1 MTAVGVAN
9 ALPPKD
15 SMLNDLLNTSMLP
28 APASLAANNLVSV
41 ELMASPVKL
50 APATD
55 VWVSAWRCGE
65 LFQAAIEPL
74 RLAKMKSAGLPFP
87 PLVVEMSKPALLE
100 PANAAALATCPVG
113 PEAPAGGMLTVNRGP
128 ETFVLPVTAKSG
140 AVCVPWSEI
149 QMGLPF
155 ANETP
160 QGFTRLG
167 SVAVARPGMSETR
180 FD

>member
-1 MTAVGVAN
+1 MV
-9 ALPPKD
+9 P
-15 SMLNDLLNTSMLP
+15 
-28 APASLAANNLVSV
+28 PASLAANSSVSV

-55 VWVSAWRCGE
+55 VWVIAWRCGE

-113 PEAPAGGMLTVNRGP
+113 PEAPAGGMLTVNKGLLATP
-128 ETFVLPVTAKSG
+128 VLPVTGKSG
-140 AVCVPWSEI
+140 LVCVPWSEI

-160 QGFTRLG
+160 QGFTSLE

-180 FD
+180 FV

>member
-1 MTAVGVAN
+1 
-9 ALPPKD
+9 
-15 SMLNDLLNTSMLP
+15 
-28 APASLAANNLVSV
+28 
-41 ELMASPVKL
+41 
-50 APATD
+50 
-55 VWVSAWRCGE
+55 
-65 LFQAAIEPL
+65 
-74 RLAKMKSAGLPFP
+74 MKSAGLPFP

-113 PEAPAGGMLTVNRGP
+113 PEAPAGGMLTVNRGLL
-128 ETFVLPVTAKSG
+128 ETPVLPVTGKSG
-140 AVCVPWSEI
+140 LVCVPWSEI

-180 FD
+180 FV